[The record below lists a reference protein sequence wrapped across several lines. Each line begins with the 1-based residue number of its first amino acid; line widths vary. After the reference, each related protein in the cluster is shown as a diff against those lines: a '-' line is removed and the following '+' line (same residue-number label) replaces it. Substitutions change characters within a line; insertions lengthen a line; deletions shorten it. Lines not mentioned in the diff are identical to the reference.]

1 MHIFTMSENVKGVK
15 VSKVSSKRQITI
27 PAEYCAELGI
37 EPGDE
42 LEFYVASGK
51 LTAIKKS
58 PMAAKGI
65 LRDLEGDKSM
75 TDEQSRQSAL
85 R

>member
-1 MHIFTMSENVKGVK
+1 MNKNVKDVE
-15 VSKVSSKRQITI
+15 VSKLSSKRQITI

-37 EPGDE
+37 GPGDE

-65 LRDLEGDKSM
+65 LRDLKRDKSM
-75 TDEQSRQSAL
+75 TDGQSRQSAL

>member
-1 MHIFTMSENVKGVK
+1 MSKL
-15 VSKVSSKRQITI
+15 SSKRQITI

-37 EPGDE
+37 GPGDE

-58 PMAAKGI
+58 PMAAEGI
-65 LRDLEGDKSM
+65 LRDLKGDKSM

>member
-1 MHIFTMSENVKGVK
+1 MAKL
-15 VSKVSSKRQITI
+15 SSKRQITL
-27 PAEYCAELGI
+27 PVEHCLELGI

-42 LEFYVASGK
+42 LEFFVANGQ

-58 PMAAKGI
+58 PEAAKGI
-65 LRDLEGDKSM
+65 LSDLKGDNAM